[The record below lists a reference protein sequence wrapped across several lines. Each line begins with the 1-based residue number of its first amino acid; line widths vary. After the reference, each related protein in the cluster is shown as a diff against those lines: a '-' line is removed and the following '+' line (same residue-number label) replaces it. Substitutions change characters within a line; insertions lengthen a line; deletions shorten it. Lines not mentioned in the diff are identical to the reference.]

1 MKSLLRAALALLSGL
16 LLFSLTACNNSVV
29 ASSVPAASSVAAVPQ
44 AGTASSQAA
53 NPALKGE
60 LFPTGDYLGFMKISN
75 AKGVYQDYE
84 GDELESA
91 VRVVM
96 DPATGKGKLYLCLL
110 DEDGNS
116 LFDLNAT
123 NDNGDLLVQ
132 GTYLGTE
139 VKGWRLV
146 AGDDGLYTM
155 EGQYEEEPTED
166 GVKPGF
172 VMNFSLRAWGAAWPD
187 GAPKPDANT
196 LSWAAQHTMEEYVKI
211 RGGKLSELPALH

>member
-1 MKSLLRAALALLSGL
+1 MKSLPRAGLALLSGL
-16 LLFSLTACNNSVV
+16 LLLSLTACNSGAV
-29 ASSVPAASSVAAVPQ
+29 ASSVPVASPAA
-44 AGTASSQAA
+44 TASSETA
-53 NPALKGE
+53 NPALEGE
-60 LFPTGDYLGFMKISN
+60 MFPAGDYLGFMTISN
-75 AKGVYQDYE
+75 AKGVYEEYN

-91 VRVVM
+91 VRIAI
-96 DPATGKGKLYLCLL
+96 DPATGTGKLYLCLL
-110 DEDGNS
+110 DKDGKS
-116 LFDLNAT
+116 LFDLSGT

-146 AGDDGLYTM
+146 AGADGLYTM
-155 EGQYEEEPTED
+155 AGQYEEEPTED

-211 RGGKLSELPALH
+211 RGGELSELPALN

>member
-1 MKSLLRAALALLSGL
+1 MKSLLRAVLALLSGI
-16 LLFSLTACNNSVV
+16 LLFSLTACNSGAVANSVPV
-29 ASSVPAASSVAAVPQ
+29 ASPAASPAA
-44 AGTASSQAA
+44 TAPAQTA
-53 NPALKGE
+53 NPALEGE
-60 LFPTGDYLGFMKISN
+60 IFPAGDYLGFMTISN
-75 AKGVYQDYE
+75 AKGIYEDYE

-96 DPATGKGKLYLCLL
+96 DPDIGTGKLYLCLL
-110 DEDGNS
+110 DKDGKS
-116 LFDLNAT
+116 LFDLTGT

-139 VKGWRLV
+139 VTGWRLV
-146 AGDDGLYTM
+146 AGADGLYTM
-155 EGQYEEEPTED
+155 AGQYEEEPTED

-187 GAPKPDANT
+187 GASKPDNNT

-211 RGGKLSELPALH
+211 RGGELSELPALK

>member
-1 MKSLLRAALALLSGL
+1 MKSLPRAVLALLSGL
-16 LLFSLTACNNSVV
+16 LLFALTACNSGAV
-29 ASSVPAASSVAAVPQ
+29 ASSVPAASSVAAASQ
-44 AGTASSQAA
+44 AGTAASQGA
-53 NPALKGE
+53 NPALEGE
-60 LFPTGDYLGFMKISN
+60 MFPAGDYLGFMTISN
-75 AKGVYQDYE
+75 AKGVYEEYN

-91 VRVVM
+91 VRIAI
-96 DPATGKGKLYLCLL
+96 DPATGTGKLYLCLL
-110 DEDGNS
+110 DKDGKS
-116 LFDLNAT
+116 LFDLSGT

-146 AGDDGLYTM
+146 AGADGLYTM
-155 EGQYEEEPTED
+155 AGQYEEEPTED

-211 RGGKLSELPALH
+211 RGGELSELPALN

>member
-1 MKSLLRAALALLSGL
+1 MKSLLRAGLALLSGL
-16 LLFSLTACNNSVV
+16 LLFALTACNSGAV
-29 ASSVPAASSVAAVPQ
+29 ASSVPAASSVAAASQ
-44 AGTASSQAA
+44 AGTAASQGA
-53 NPALKGE
+53 NPALEGE
-60 LFPTGDYLGFMKISN
+60 MFPAGDYLGFMTISN
-75 AKGVYQDYE
+75 AKGIYEDYE

-96 DPATGKGKLYLCLL
+96 DPDIGTGKLYLCLL
-110 DEDGNS
+110 DKDGKS
-116 LFDLNAT
+116 LFDLSGT

-146 AGDDGLYTM
+146 AGADGLYTM
-155 EGQYEEEPTED
+155 AGQYEEEPTED

-211 RGGKLSELPALH
+211 RGGELPALN

>member
-1 MKSLLRAALALLSGL
+1 MKFQMPRAC
-16 LLFSLTACNNSVV
+16 TR
-29 ASSVPAASSVAAVPQ
+29 
-44 AGTASSQAA
+44 TH
-53 NPALKGE
+53 
-60 LFPTGDYLGFMKISN
+60 
-75 AKGVYQDYE
+75 E

-91 VRVVM
+91 VRVLI
-96 DPATGKGKLYLCLL
+96 DPATGKGKLYICLL
-110 DEDGNS
+110 DKDGNS
-116 LFDLNAT
+116 LFDLNAI

-139 VKGWRLV
+139 VKGWRLA

-155 EGQYEEEPTED
+155 VGQYEEEPTED

>member
-1 MKSLLRAALALLSGL
+1 M
-16 LLFSLTACNNSVV
+16 F
-29 ASSVPAASSVAAVPQ
+29 PA
-44 AGTASSQAA
+44 
-53 NPALKGE
+53 
-60 LFPTGDYLGFMKISN
+60 GDYLGFMTISN
-75 AKGVYQDYE
+75 AKGVYEEYN

-91 VRVVM
+91 VRIAI
-96 DPATGKGKLYLCLL
+96 DPATGTGKLYLCLL
-110 DEDGNS
+110 DKDGKS
-116 LFDLNAT
+116 LFDLSGT

-146 AGDDGLYTM
+146 AGADGLYTM
-155 EGQYEEEPTED
+155 AGQYEEEPTED

-211 RGGKLSELPALH
+211 RGGELSELPALN

>member
-1 MKSLLRAALALLSGL
+1 MKSLLRAGLALLSGL
-16 LLFSLTACNNSVV
+16 LLLSLTACNSGAV
-29 ASSVPAASSVAAVPQ
+29 ASSVPVASPAA
-44 AGTASSQAA
+44 TASSETA
-53 NPALKGE
+53 NPALEGE
-60 LFPTGDYLGFMKISN
+60 MFPVGDYLGFMTISN
-75 AKGVYQDYE
+75 AKGVYEEYN

-91 VRVVM
+91 VRIAI
-96 DPATGKGKLYLCLL
+96 DPATGTGKLYLCLL
-110 DEDGNS
+110 DKDGKS
-116 LFDLNAT
+116 LFDLSGT

-146 AGDDGLYTM
+146 AGADGLYTM
-155 EGQYEEEPTED
+155 AGQYEEEPTED

-211 RGGKLSELPALH
+211 RGGELPALN

>member
-1 MKSLLRAALALLSGL
+1 MKSLPRAVLALLSGL
-16 LLFSLTACNNSVV
+16 LLFALTACNSGAV
-29 ASSVPAASSVAAVPQ
+29 ASSVPVASSAA
-44 AGTASSQAA
+44 TASSETA
-53 NPALKGE
+53 NPALEGE
-60 LFPTGDYLGFMKISN
+60 MFPAGDYLGFMTISN
-75 AKGVYQDYE
+75 AKGVYEEYN

-91 VRVVM
+91 VRIAI
-96 DPATGKGKLYLCLL
+96 DPATGTGKLYLCLL
-110 DEDGNS
+110 DKDGKS
-116 LFDLNAT
+116 LFDLSGT

-146 AGDDGLYTM
+146 AGADGLYTM
-155 EGQYEEEPTED
+155 AGQYEEEPTED

-211 RGGKLSELPALH
+211 RGGELSELPALN

>member
-1 MKSLLRAALALLSGL
+1 MKSLLRAVLALLSGL
-16 LLFSLTACNNSVV
+16 LLLSLTACNSGAV
-29 ASSVPAASSVAAVPQ
+29 ASSVPVASSAA
-44 AGTASSQAA
+44 TASSETA
-53 NPALKGE
+53 NPALEGE
-60 LFPTGDYLGFMKISN
+60 MFPAGDYLGFMTISN
-75 AKGVYQDYE
+75 AKGVYEEYN

-91 VRVVM
+91 VRIAI
-96 DPATGKGKLYLCLL
+96 DPATGTGKLYLCLL
-110 DEDGNS
+110 DKDGKS
-116 LFDLNAT
+116 LFDLSGT

-146 AGDDGLYTM
+146 AGADGLYTM
-155 EGQYEEEPTED
+155 AGQYEEEPTED

-211 RGGKLSELPALH
+211 RGGELSELPALN

>member
-1 MKSLLRAALALLSGL
+1 MKSLLRAGLALLSGL
-16 LLFSLTACNNSVV
+16 LLLSLTACNSGAV
-29 ASSVPAASSVAAVPQ
+29 ASSVPVASPAA
-44 AGTASSQAA
+44 TASSETA
-53 NPALKGE
+53 NPALEGE
-60 LFPTGDYLGFMKISN
+60 MFPAGDYLGFMTISN
-75 AKGVYQDYE
+75 AKGVYEEYN

-91 VRVVM
+91 VRIAI
-96 DPATGKGKLYLCLL
+96 DPATGTGKLYLCLL
-110 DEDGNS
+110 DKDGKS
-116 LFDLNAT
+116 LFDLSGT

-146 AGDDGLYTM
+146 AGADGLYTM
-155 EGQYEEEPTED
+155 AGQYEEEPTED

-211 RGGKLSELPALH
+211 RGGELSELPALN